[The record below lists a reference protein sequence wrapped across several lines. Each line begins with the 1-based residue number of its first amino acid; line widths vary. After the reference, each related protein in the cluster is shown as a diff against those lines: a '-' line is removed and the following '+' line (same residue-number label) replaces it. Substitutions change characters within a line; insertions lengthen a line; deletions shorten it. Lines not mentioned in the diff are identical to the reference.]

1 VSVAAGARTTA
12 IAALFALTSLA
23 AAQAPAPSPDRC
35 DNCGTI
41 TDIRQS
47 TAKTTWTPLG
57 STVPGTGAGDYSG
70 QPGRVTATYRIGPEL
85 KNQGM
90 VLLGS
95 AGGASYARRPDEAQ
109 LARWDL
115 SVKMDA
121 GAARSVSLGYEPP
134 FRVGDRVR
142 VFGTQLELIQP

>member
-1 VSVAAGARTTA
+1 MSLRRTIRLGFAA
-12 IAALFALTSLA
+12 SLA
-23 AAQAPAPSPDRC
+23 AIAQGGEAQSAGTC
-35 DNCGTI
+35 DHCGTV

-47 TAKTTWTPLG
+47 SVKSSWTPLG
-57 STVPGTGAGDYSG
+57 SVAPGTATPGDDAYA
-70 QPGRVTATYRIGPEL
+70 PGRVTATYRVGKDG

-95 AGGASYARRPDEAQ
+95 AGGGAYARRPTEDVQ
-109 LARWDL
+109 PRWDL
-115 SVKMDA
+115 SVTMDSG
-121 GAARSVSLGYEPP
+121 GAPRTVSMSYDPP

>member
-1 VSVAAGARTTA
+1 MNRATLTRPLAA
-12 IAALFALTSLA
+12 AALGTLASLA
-23 AAQAPAPSPDRC
+23 AAQAPAPERC

-41 TDIRQS
+41 ADIRQS
-47 TAKTTWTPLG
+47 TSKSTWTPLG
-57 STVPGTGAGDYSG
+57 SVSPGTMPGDYSG
-70 QPGRVTATYRIGPEL
+70 GQAGRVTAQYRIGPEM

-95 AGGASYARRPDEAQ
+95 AGGGGYAKRPDSYEQ
-109 LARWDL
+109 VRWE
-115 SVKMDA
+115 VVVRMDA
-121 GAARSVSLGYEPP
+121 GPTRPVSLGYEPP